1 MKMPKISISIG
12 ADTGRLRKDMRK
24 ADGIVNKFS
33 RVASTAFDGLAVA
46 AAGAAFKIGVDGVKS
61 AIEDQKSQAQLALAL
76 KNTTKAT
83 DAQIA
88 ATEDYITK
96 TQLRYGKSDVEL
108 RASLVK
114 LATVSKS
121 ATKAQK
127 LQAIALDV
135 SAGANISLEA
145 ATTLVAKAQQGSFT
159 GFKKLGIK
167 LDENITKTKNAD
179 AATAVLAS
187 TYSGAAAAAADTMSG
202 KMDRLNEKWGEAQ
215 EQIGGVLLEGLE
227 PLMDWFQTPE
237 AEAII
242 TDFVEVFGDGIK
254 TVAEN
259 LPTILDNM
267 KTLGDRVGD
276 LGLDKVFGDPK
287 LLAAAYAFAKTP
299 GPFQIKLLAA
309 VAAYAGL
316 SVVTGE
322 AGKAFNPL
330 ATSSG
335 GGQVAADMASGF
347 QRQKAAISSS
357 QQTYR
362 NALLGISPTTSRP
375 AFSSLYGQAPTTII
389 NINGVV
395 DGKSAAKA
403 VNTALKNANANGVS
417 TTGRTGGR

>member
-1 MKMPKISISIG
+1 MKTPKISISIG

-215 EQIGGVLLEGLE
+215 EQIGGVILEGLE

-237 AEAII
+237 ADAII
-242 TDFVEVFGDGIK
+242 TDFVDVFGDGIK
-254 TVAEN
+254 TIAQN

-267 KTLGDRVGD
+267 KTLGDHVGD
-276 LGLDKVFGDPK
+276 LGIDKIFEDPK
-287 LLAAAYAFAKTP
+287 LIAAAYAFAKTP
-299 GPFQIKLLAA
+299 GPYQVKLLAA

-316 SVVTGE
+316 AAVGTE
-322 AGKAFNPL
+322 AQQKKN
-330 ATSSG
+330 
-335 GGQVAADMASGF
+335 DMAGFIRGEFSRTTGLGPKAMPALNYGSYFAGTWSGA
-347 QRQKAAISSS
+347 QAAA
-357 QQTYR
+357 QQNYFRT
-362 NALLGISPTTSRP
+362 
-375 AFSSLYGQAPTTII
+375 GQTAAPTTII